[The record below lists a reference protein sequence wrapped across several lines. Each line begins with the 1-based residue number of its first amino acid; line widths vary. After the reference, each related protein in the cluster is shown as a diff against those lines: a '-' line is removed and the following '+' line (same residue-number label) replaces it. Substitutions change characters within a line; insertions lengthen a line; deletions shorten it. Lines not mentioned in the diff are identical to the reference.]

1 MPCTPISV
9 ALDVEPPSQTTEV
22 IFQLDKICNDD
33 DTVEW
38 KLHFQLKK
46 KSASGDLAPVVTVD
60 VDINKE
66 DHAKAAATAKHGMDD
81 NQLAQA
87 DATGQAAMKKDRGE
101 LSQGDVEDQAS
112 QIIPVRDPNS
122 PS

>member
-1 MPCTPISV
+1 MACKPISV
-9 ALDVEPPSQTTEV
+9 ALDVEPPSQSTEV

-38 KLHFQLKK
+38 KLHFELKK
-46 KSASGDLAPVVTVD
+46 QNAAGTLISVVKVD

-66 DHAKAAATAKHGMDD
+66 DHPAAAATAKHGMDD

-87 DATGQAAMKKDRGE
+87 DATNQTALDKDAGKATDA
-101 LSQGDVEDQAS
+101 DVKDQAG
-112 QIIPVRDPNS
+112 QIIPARDPAS

>member
-1 MPCTPISV
+1 
-9 ALDVEPPSQTTEV
+9 
-22 IFQLDKICNDD
+22 
-33 DTVEW
+33 
-38 KLHFQLKK
+38 
-46 KSASGDLAPVVTVD
+46 
-60 VDINKE
+60 
-66 DHAKAAATAKHGMDD
+66 MDD

>member
-1 MPCTPISV
+1 M
-9 ALDVEPPSQTTEV
+9 EV

-38 KLHFQLKK
+38 KLHFELKK
-46 KSASGDLAPVVTVD
+46 QNAAGTLVTVVKAD

-66 DHAKAAATAKHGMDD
+66 DHPAAAATAKNGLDD
-81 NQLAQA
+81 NQRTQA
-87 DATGQAAMKKDRGE
+87 KITGQTAVDKDAGNATQE
-101 LSQGDVEDQAS
+101 DVDDQAG
-112 QIIPVRDPNS
+112 QIVPSRDPDS